1 MVDLIAKGSY
11 RSPATKELFGSI
23 YLIQFKI
30 AVTTAKSIV
39 TMATTMLVR
48 LS

>member
-23 YLIQFKI
+23 YLIQFET
-30 AVTTAKSIV
+30 AVMIAKSIV
-39 TMATTMLVR
+39 TMAVMIAVT